1 MRKLVALALALCMA
15 LPCGALAE
23 EESVPQAILAATG
36 SVAVGENTLSMEAPF
51 GGTIEEINAQEGD
64 RVSQGETL
72 FSLDTVAVYAPVSG
86 TVRGIL
92 AQPGDS
98 AAVVA
103 AQYGALLYIE
113 PDTLVMEVD
122 QSRAYD
128 SEENEAV
135 HVGEQV
141 YLQSTDDEDRTGVGT
156 IVALGEGTFRVE
168 IGENNFEDDEVAEV
182 FRDPD
187 YDNETRLGRGT
198 AREQSPL
205 AISAQ
210 EGCVVEIDVTGGGH
224 VEKGGVLMQLGAGEF
239 PGYVARE
246 KTVTAPVDGIVAS
259 VNAQE
264 GQSAQMDQSVLTL
277 CPYDN
282 FELSV
287 LVGETD
293 LSKIALGAR
302 VYVEIDAFAG
312 ERLEGTVSS
321 LSAVGT
327 RAADGAQFEV
337 RIALPEDER
346 LMLGLSAT
354 AYFMED

>member
-1 MRKLVALALALCMA
+1 M
-15 LPCGALAE
+15 
-23 EESVPQAILAATG
+23 
-36 SVAVGENTLSMEAPF
+36 
-51 GGTIEEINAQEGD
+51 
-64 RVSQGETL
+64 
-72 FSLDTVAVYAPVSG
+72 
-86 TVRGIL
+86 
-92 AQPGDS
+92 
-98 AAVVA
+98 
-103 AQYGALLYIE
+103 
-113 PDTLVMEVD
+113 
-122 QSRAYD
+122 
-128 SEENEAV
+128 
-135 HVGEQV
+135 
-141 YLQSTDDEDRTGVGT
+141 
-156 IVALGEGTFRVE
+156 
-168 IGENNFEDDEVAEV
+168 
-182 FRDPD
+182 
-187 YDNETRLGRGT
+187 
-198 AREQSPL
+198 
-205 AISAQ
+205 
-210 EGCVVEIDVTGGGH
+210 
-224 VEKGGVLMQLGAGEF
+224 
-239 PGYVARE
+239 
-246 KTVTAPVDGIVAS
+246 AS

-312 ERLEGTVSS
+312 ERLEGAVSS